1 MKAITR
7 KENIAKAIEVQKN
20 STTDSK
26 KFVWRGKLVT
36 QPAYNL
42 KLSDLIYNKYNG
54 RIGSRVKT
62 LEKPLNNDEKIDPS
76 TPEGHK
82 LIDDLLWHSS
92 EPANKKTLKD
102 INRYGQKEVGIV
114 TKDGIIVDGN
124 RRAMV
129 IRRSTKENYFLA
141 VVLDAEFE
149 DERIEIQKLETSV
162 QMGEDEKVTYN
173 PIEKYIRAQEFKNAD
188 IPIDDIADY
197 FNVKD
202 TKVEDYLRIMELMDA
217 YLVNFNYPDMY
228 IRLDKREGAFVDLD
242 KWMEQLL
249 DKSSSK
255 GFDGYKTRD
264 VINLRRLCFDYIR
277 SVYENTSGILDWK
290 DLRIIAQGYRS
301 NHIFGSKDLWERF
314 FKDHKNNIDP
324 IIANEDNLD
333 TVINSDDLEKAL
345 RSRDMTFSNNTIEIL
360 TDNFNNYKDILGVE
374 KYKQKP
380 KQMLQEM
387 KERIKKVKELKNDKN
402 QWNDDEKDIF
412 DELKHDILEIEE
424 NLSFTEKLKGIN
436 NELEISNKSSVNL
449 KNSQIDK
456 SEIQEILDKIQEN
469 LGKLKYKINKI

>member
-1 MKAITR
+1 
-7 KENIAKAIEVQKN
+7 
-20 STTDSK
+20 
-26 KFVWRGKLVT
+26 
-36 QPAYNL
+36 
-42 KLSDLIYNKYNG
+42 
-54 RIGSRVKT
+54 SRVKT

-314 FKDHKNNIDP
+314 FKDHKNNID
-324 IIANEDNLD
+324 
-333 TVINSDDLEKAL
+333 
-345 RSRDMTFSNNTIEIL
+345 
-360 TDNFNNYKDILGVE
+360 
-374 KYKQKP
+374 
-380 KQMLQEM
+380 
-387 KERIKKVKELKNDKN
+387 
-402 QWNDDEKDIF
+402 
-412 DELKHDILEIEE
+412 
-424 NLSFTEKLKGIN
+424 
-436 NELEISNKSSVNL
+436 
-449 KNSQIDK
+449 
-456 SEIQEILDKIQEN
+456 
-469 LGKLKYKINKI
+469 